1 MSKRNHKYWLNSPTQ
16 RAKHRLSAIE
26 PYRDTLLQIWRK
38 TENFGLFLKISKSL
52 GSISMEKMKNFRND
66 HRPLKR
72 VKKWF
77 WATFGRKFF
86 FPI

>member
-1 MSKRNHKYWLNSPTQ
+1 V
-16 RAKHRLSAIE
+16 IE
-26 PYRDTLLQIWRK
+26 RYRDTLLQIWRK

-52 GSISMEKMKNFRND
+52 GSISMEKMKNFKND
-66 HRPLKR
+66 QRALKR
-72 VKKWF
+72 VKKWY